1 MANKIVREIIHA
13 KGIDIGI
20 YTKDFENEYISLTDI
35 AKYRNNN
42 DPRFVIQNWMRNRNT
57 VEFLAVWEE
66 LHNPDF
72 NRVQF
77 EAVRSEAG
85 LNRFVMTP
93 TKWIEQTNAIGIVSK
108 AGRYGGGTYAHS
120 DIAMAFATW
129 ISPEFQ
135 LYIMKDY
142 RRLKQDENSRFSLDW
157 NLNRA
162 LSKVNYRIHTDEVK
176 ENLIPPELTPEQI
189 AYTYA
194 SEADLLNVALFGQTA
209 KQWKNNNPSKK
220 GNVRDDA
227 NLNQLLVLANM
238 ESYNATKRDTGLSKN
253 GDTYPYTS
261 AYISD
266 GESYPINQSDSE
278 TEKTVDAMDD
288 VNAYIEIIKE
298 NIEYDHHMKYGEWQ
312 DKALYDELF
321 EVICEVVCVKHKTVR
336 IAGEDY
342 PYELVKSKFLKL
354 NSSHLNYVIGCM
366 KNTTTKITN
375 IKAYMVTTLYNAPS
389 TINHYYQQE
398 VQHDMYGGGWHEK
411 GIV

>member
-1 MANKIVREIIHA
+1 MKVSNLYIAQIKQKHGIIERENYNKPKSEKGRQPECPKEKEIAEHGGGIEMANKIVREIIHA

-35 AKYRNNN
+35 AKYRNDN

-162 LSKVNYRIHTDEVK
+162 LSKVNYRIHTDAVK

-209 KQWKNNNPSKK
+209 KQWKNNNPGKK

-238 ESYNATKRDTGLSKN
+238 ESYNAILIEQGKSQSERLILLRNLAIRQMDTLVSINLSAVSTLPG
-253 GDTYPYTS
+253 GD
-261 AYISD
+261 
-266 GESYPINQSDSE
+266 
-278 TEKTVDAMDD
+278 M
-288 VNAYIEIIKE
+288 
-298 NIEYDHHMKYGEWQ
+298 
-312 DKALYDELF
+312 
-321 EVICEVVCVKHKTVR
+321 
-336 IAGEDY
+336 
-342 PYELVKSKFLKL
+342 
-354 NSSHLNYVIGCM
+354 
-366 KNTTTKITN
+366 
-375 IKAYMVTTLYNAPS
+375 
-389 TINHYYQQE
+389 
-398 VQHDMYGGGWHEK
+398 
-411 GIV
+411 